1 MNAATFQ
8 NPKVQLAL
16 AIAAGVLL
24 TAVLWFVLV
33 SPTKSKANTLSAQI
47 ADVQSQIAT
56 RQAALKSK
64 PKVAVTKPSDLYRL
78 TKAIPDQ
85 TDMGGI
91 ILDLTRLSKRSGV
104 ELESVTPS
112 PQVIGVGYNVQPIG
126 VSVQGR
132 YAQVS
137 RFLHDLRKLVTVR
150 RGHLD
155 SRGRLF
161 TVDNV
166 SLGQGEAQQL
176 PVISADLT
184 IDAFV
189 FAGGTPA
196 ASPAT
201 GLTTSTAGTQTPAPA
216 GAAAAGAT
224 P

>member
-1 MNAATFQ
+1 MNAATLH

-16 AIAAGVLL
+16 AVAGGLLL
-24 TAVLWFVLV
+24 TVVVWMLLI
-33 SPTKSKANTLSAQI
+33 SPTRAKATTLSAQI
-47 ADVQSQIAT
+47 TDVQSQIAT
-56 RQAALKSK
+56 RKAALKAK
-64 PKVAVTKPSDLYRL
+64 PKVAVTRPSDLYRL

-91 ILDLTRLSKRSGV
+91 IFDLTRLSSRSGV
-104 ELESVTPS
+104 ELQSVTPS
-112 PQVIGVGYNVQPIG
+112 PLVTGVGYNVQPIG
-126 VSVQGR
+126 VTVQGR
-132 YAQVS
+132 YSQVS

-150 RGHLD
+150 HGHLD

-166 SLGQGEAQQL
+166 SLGQGESAQL
-176 PVISADLT
+176 PMISADLT

-196 ASPAT
+196 TTPAT
-201 GLTTSTAGTQTPAPA
+201 GVSTSTAGTQTPAPA